1 MLLAC
6 IGLAGRIWAEEAA
19 EQPAFDALLEA
30 IYSDCPEEVPY
41 EVLQEYLWE
50 RYQAPLE
57 LNQTSREAL
66 QRLGMLTED
75 QLDQFFSHLA
85 KNGPLVS
92 IYELQAIPEFDLPTI
107 QRLVPFVKVE
117 EVYTDY
123 HNRALWA
130 QGLGARDSYGLVRY
144 ERTLKTK
151 QGYLPNKK
159 SNKVPYAGSPD
170 GCLTRLSIQ
179 QPSGWGLGLAAR
191 TRAGEALTW
200 NPATQRYG
208 PSVAR
213 FHGVLKHKKSLKA
226 LVVGDYVVGY
236 GEGLVLNAGFSMN
249 KSSETIKV
257 IRTNN
262 VGIRPYTTLTSA
274 AFRGIATT
282 WQWGAIELT
291 AYYSMVGLD
300 GRLAR
305 NTSSSGQH
313 VPSISRGG
321 YYRTE
326 NEIAKKGQVNEQV
339 IGSTWVYKGPTRGAV
354 VGMNAL
360 YSHYSHP
367 IQPDTRKGNPLRFSG
382 QDHANGSLFYRYLWQ
397 NFHFFGE
404 GALSK
409 NGGKAAVVGTVASLS
424 RYVDTTV
431 LWRHYDQDFHGPFGK
446 GFKENSSD
454 NSNEQGLYLGAR
466 VRPWQRLYLD
476 AYYDY
481 FYFPW
486 FWGEPSA
493 GRSWLGKATY
503 QPTRSILVYLQYKTT
518 TKAQKIPQ
526 EQQTAMG
533 TKNTYKL
540 RYKHTLSKAFSLNSE
555 VQCSS
560 YQQQGT
566 PTWGYAAVQ
575 DIAYKI
581 RQLQLKGRVAWFS
594 TEAGVNKLTFYEP
607 DVLYSGF
614 NFPAYQGQGMRYCLL
629 VCYKPT
635 TAFRLEMKYT
645 LMHYRDKDKIG
656 SGQETIE
663 GNVKNDVRLQAI
675 FRF

>member
-1 MLLAC
+1 MLLVGV
-6 IGLAGRIWAEEAA
+6 GLAGRIWAEEAPK
-19 EQPAFDALLEA
+19 QPAFDALLEA
-30 IYSDCPEEVPY
+30 IYGDCPEEMPY
-41 EVLQEYLWE
+41 EVLQERLWE
-50 RYQAPLE
+50 YYQDPLE
-57 LNQTSREAL
+57 LNQTSREVL
-66 QRLGMLTED
+66 QRLGMLTEQ

-92 IYELQAIPEFDLPTI
+92 IYELQAIPAFDLPTI

-117 EVYTDY
+117 EGYTDY

-144 ERTLKTK
+144 ERTLETK

-159 SNKVPYAGSPD
+159 SDTIPYVGAPD
-170 GCLTRLSIQ
+170 GLLTRLSVK
-179 QPSGWGLGLAAR
+179 QPHWGLGLAAR
-191 TRAGEALTW
+191 AKAGEALTW
-200 NPATQRYG
+200 DPATQRYG

-213 FHGVLKHKKSLKA
+213 FHWVLKHKKSLKA
-226 LVVGDYVVGY
+226 LVLGDYVVGY

-249 KSSETIKV
+249 KGSETIKI

-262 VGIRPYTTLTSA
+262 LGIRPYTSLTSA

-282 WQWGAIELT
+282 WQWGAIAFT
-291 AYYSMVGLD
+291 AYYSTVGLD
-300 GRLAR
+300 GRLEGD
-305 NTSSSGQH
+305 TSASGQY
-313 VPSISRGG
+313 VQSIARGG

-326 NEIAKKGQVNEQV
+326 SEIAKKGQVNEQV
-339 IGSTWVYKGPTRGAV
+339 IGSTLVYQGPTRGAV
-354 VGMNAL
+354 VGINTL
-360 YSHYSHP
+360 YSHYSLP
-367 IQPDTRKGNPLRFSG
+367 IQPDIQKGNPLRFSG
-382 QDHANGSLFYRYLWQ
+382 QEHANGSLFYRYLWQ

-404 GALSK
+404 GALSR

-454 NSNEQGLYLGAR
+454 NSNERGLYLGTR

-486 FWGEPSA
+486 FWDEASA
-493 GRSWLGKATY
+493 GHSWLGKATY
-503 QPTRSILVYLQYKTT
+503 QPSRAILIYLQFKTKV
-518 TKAQKIPQ
+518 KAQKVPETEEI
-526 EQQTAMG
+526 AMG
-533 TKNTYKL
+533 TKNNYKL
-540 RYKHTLSKAFSLNSE
+540 CYKHKLSKNVSINSE
-555 VQCSS
+555 VQCNS
-560 YQQQGT
+560 YQQLD
-566 PTWGYAAVQ
+566 PLTWGYAAVQ
-575 DIAYKI
+575 DVVYKI
-581 RQLQLKGRVAWFS
+581 RKLQLKGRVAWFS
-594 TEAGVNKLTFYEP
+594 TEAGANKLTFYEP
-607 DVLYSGF
+607 NVLYAGF

-635 TAFRLEMKYT
+635 PAFRLEMKYT
-645 LMHYRDKDKIG
+645 LTHYREKDKIG